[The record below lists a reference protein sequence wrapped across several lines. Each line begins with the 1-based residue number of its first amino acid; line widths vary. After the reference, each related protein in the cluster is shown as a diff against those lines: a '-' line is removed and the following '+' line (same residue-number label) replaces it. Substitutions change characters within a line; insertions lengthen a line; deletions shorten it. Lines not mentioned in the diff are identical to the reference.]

1 MPNVETNLTKPF
13 PVVFSGHTLKYEIEC
28 ICKIF
33 LPIRK
38 FTFLYDTAQ
47 LPEDAEEGAVLT
59 LECLS
64 RLWKPL
70 LRTGSFSLS
79 YAILSKNRRRRIFYV
94 RNRRIF

>member
-59 LECLS
+59 LEQQGSQSRFLS
-64 RLWKPL
+64 GCSTWERRWS
-70 LRTGSFSLS
+70 RSSFSGLF
-79 YAILSKNRRRRIFYV
+79 AGNR
-94 RNRRIF
+94 